1 MTSFTHCPTPLCGRV
16 VSLGEEDKHSL
27 DPSRLPHHC
36 KGTVLRHVSLHHN
49 GIFDTSNWEKD
60 KNSFLRW
67 GLYIHTFNRKNA
79 DMRGQ
84 ERGRHEIE
92 GDDGAA
98 IVYLLSFFYLV
109 IENRR

>member
-1 MTSFTHCPTPLCGRV
+1 MTSFTHCPTPCV
-16 VSLGEEDKHSL
+16 WESLGEEDKHSL
-27 DPSRLPHHC
+27 DPGRLP
-36 KGTVLRHVSLHHN
+36 HHN

-98 IVYLLSFFYLV
+98 IVYRLSFLYLV